1 MIKSITKHKEL
12 INPMGEWIKMKL
24 SFRLLIQLQEYN
36 KSLDTLLGFLYEDEN
51 YHILSNLSEKDKNF
65 CENDLFAIMDRI
77 NIICDAGLEG
87 KDRNWEI
94 ASNGDWFKPEK
105 NKLK

>member
-1 MIKSITKHKEL
+1 MIKSKTKHKEL

-36 KSLDTLLGFLYEDEN
+36 KSLDTLLGALYEDEN
-51 YHILSNLSEKDKNF
+51 YHILSNLHEKDKKF
-65 CENDLFAIMDRI
+65 SEGDLYAIMDRI
-77 NIICDAGLEG
+77 NKICDAGLEG

-94 ASNGDWFKPEK
+94 ASNGNFYKPEE
-105 NKLK
+105 NN